1 MVLLYVSNVNSEK
14 WAFCHNI
21 CDRNVTEHPSLNI
34 VVTVWI
40 LALVPEPLTFV
51 LSIPSEMTPR
61 RLAFR
66 ALCQKQKNVM
76 CEFTKVVVFLAMLI
90 VFRRY

>member
-1 MVLLYVSNVNSEK
+1 MTLRILM
-14 WAFCHNI
+14 
-21 CDRNVTEHPSLNI
+21 TLPEH
-34 VVTVWI
+34 
-40 LALVPEPLTFV
+40 LTFI
-51 LSIPSEMTPR
+51 LSIPIEMTPR

-66 ALCQKQKNVM
+66 ALCYKQKSVM

>member
-1 MVLLYVSNVNSEK
+1 MVLLYVSNVNPEK

-61 RLAFR
+61 RLASRSLTLNMTCLKAIRNFV
-66 ALCQKQKNVM
+66 LK
-76 CEFTKVVVFLAMLI
+76 KVG
-90 VFRRY
+90 